1 MARSCGTCRDRRIS
15 CDRATPTCGQ
25 CARSNRLCKGY
36 GVRLSWPKA
45 SNSKRAVVGV
55 PSYGRRPNRRLLGP
69 NLVNVSD
76 FDIKMHYYLANSTS
90 SDYIPLTLRIPV
102 PLRAVDYGVT
112 EPELITYFESTASKA
127 LATLAHDSPSL
138 GRTILRMALTNDSAS
153 SAAVREALL
162 AFASVH
168 RHGLQS
174 QGIEFKVSAIRAL
187 GKASHTNIGVAEAL
201 QHVAAC
207 MLLCAFEIHT
217 ASCTSSEWWCFVN
230 GVKQVLNASALLPFR
245 NDSSF
250 AALLDWVF
258 HHETLGW
265 FSFLHWRP
273 EIQLQENCRS
283 AFCTGRDYLL
293 PTSSN
298 KLLRLFKECCYI
310 LGMDSDLGPLLSR
323 LHTLAENIAN
333 LHLPDTPH
341 RTTLELFR
349 LSMLIWLNRMTGA
362 TLEPQSTTDARVQ
375 RALHILSDLKT
386 CPRQLP
392 LFIIGCEART
402 DEDRCVILE
411 LMNRTEASASSR
423 SMFIVKALT
432 EAVWKQDDLAG
443 ERELGYREKI
453 TAIVSVCSLLPT
465 FA

>member
-76 FDIKMHYYLANSTS
+76 FDIKMHYYLANSIS
-90 SDYIPLTLRIPV
+90 SV
-102 PLRAVDYGVT
+102 
-112 EPELITYFESTASKA
+112 ESTASKA

-153 SAAVREALL
+153 SAAVRQALL

-168 RHGLQS
+168 CHGLQS
-174 QGIEFKVSAIRAL
+174 QGIELKVSAIRAL
-187 GKASHTNIGVAEAL
+187 GKASHNNIGVAEAL

-310 LGMDSDLGPLLSR
+310 LGMNSDLGPLLSR

-402 DEDRCVILE
+402 DEDRCMILE

-432 EAVWKQDDLAG
+432 EAVWK
-443 ERELGYREKI
+443 
-453 TAIVSVCSLLPT
+453 
-465 FA
+465 

>member
-1 MARSCGTCRDRRIS
+1 ARCIWSVSTKLID
-15 CDRATPTCGQ
+15 
-25 CARSNRLCKGY
+25 
-36 GVRLSWPKA
+36 
-45 SNSKRAVVGV
+45 VV
-55 PSYGRRPNRRLLGP
+55 
-69 NLVNVSD
+69 
-76 FDIKMHYYLANSTS
+76 
-90 SDYIPLTLRIPV
+90 
-102 PLRAVDYGVT
+102 
-112 EPELITYFESTASKA
+112 ESTASKA

>member
-90 SDYIPLTLRIPV
+90 SV
-102 PLRAVDYGVT
+102 
-112 EPELITYFESTASKA
+112 ESTASKA

>member
-1 MARSCGTCRDRRIS
+1 
-15 CDRATPTCGQ
+15 
-25 CARSNRLCKGY
+25 
-36 GVRLSWPKA
+36 
-45 SNSKRAVVGV
+45 
-55 PSYGRRPNRRLLGP
+55 
-69 NLVNVSD
+69 
-76 FDIKMHYYLANSTS
+76 
-90 SDYIPLTLRIPV
+90 
-102 PLRAVDYGVT
+102 
-112 EPELITYFESTASKA
+112 
-127 LATLAHDSPSL
+127 
-138 GRTILRMALTNDSAS
+138 
-153 SAAVREALL
+153 
-162 AFASVH
+162 
-168 RHGLQS
+168 
-174 QGIEFKVSAIRAL
+174 
-187 GKASHTNIGVAEAL
+187 
-201 QHVAAC
+201 
-207 MLLCAFEIHT
+207 
-217 ASCTSSEWWCFVN
+217 
-230 GVKQVLNASALLPFR
+230 
-245 NDSSF
+245 
-250 AALLDWVF
+250 
-258 HHETLGW
+258 
-265 FSFLHWRP
+265 
-273 EIQLQENCRS
+273 
-283 AFCTGRDYLL
+283 
-293 PTSSN
+293 
-298 KLLRLFKECCYI
+298 
-310 LGMDSDLGPLLSR
+310 MDSDLGPLLSR

>member
-1 MARSCGTCRDRRIS
+1 
-15 CDRATPTCGQ
+15 
-25 CARSNRLCKGY
+25 
-36 GVRLSWPKA
+36 
-45 SNSKRAVVGV
+45 
-55 PSYGRRPNRRLLGP
+55 
-69 NLVNVSD
+69 
-76 FDIKMHYYLANSTS
+76 MHYYLANSIS
-90 SDYIPLTLRIPV
+90 
-102 PLRAVDYGVT
+102 GVY
-112 EPELITYFESTASKA
+112 LDNIESTASKA

-174 QGIEFKVSAIRAL
+174 QGFEFKVSAIRAL

-217 ASCTSSEWWCFVN
+217 ASCTSSQWWCFVN

-310 LGMDSDLGPLLSR
+310 LGMNSDLGPLLSR

-349 LSMLIWLNRMTGA
+349 LSMLIWLNRMTGV

-402 DEDRCVILE
+402 DEDRCMILE

-453 TAIVSVCSLLPT
+453 TAIVSVFIRWIKAASQDPNSNGNVETDALKRIRSIPVHRLYSPSVSPHRSTVSRTMRLHSDFQSRRSPRSAVVKKVEKAQMQRAQCVRECAQELDEIVLVE
-465 FA
+465 